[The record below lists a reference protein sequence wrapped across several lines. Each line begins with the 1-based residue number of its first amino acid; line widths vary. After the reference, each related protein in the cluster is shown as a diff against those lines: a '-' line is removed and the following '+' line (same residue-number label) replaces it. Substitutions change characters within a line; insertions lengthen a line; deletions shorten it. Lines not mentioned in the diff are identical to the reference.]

1 MLNNQV
7 IEQIAQVLLDA
18 GATAHSINQEP
29 SLEIRNIA
37 PYPALFR
44 AEMER
49 LFGIR
54 LAETDLDMKIAEL
67 ASLINLNRV
76 ARS

>member
-7 IEQIAQVLLDA
+7 IERIAQVSLDA
-18 GATAHSINQEP
+18 GATAHSINEEP
-29 SLEIRNIA
+29 PLKIRNIA
-37 PYPALFR
+37 PYPALIR
-44 AEMER
+44 AEIQG

-54 LAETDLDMKIAEL
+54 LRETDLDMRIDEL
-67 ASLINLNRV
+67 ASLVNLNHA